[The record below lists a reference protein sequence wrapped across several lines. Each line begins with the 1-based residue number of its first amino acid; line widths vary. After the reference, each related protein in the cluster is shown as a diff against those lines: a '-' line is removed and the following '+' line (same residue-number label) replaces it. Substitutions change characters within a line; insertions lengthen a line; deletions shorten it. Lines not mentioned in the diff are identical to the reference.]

1 MALQKHNVSLW
12 CTVYLS
18 GIVCLFAICFVRS
31 YYLQST
37 DRAKHALVKKKLTS
51 SCITIRSPRGDILD
65 TRGYPLAMSI
75 RSYSCCIY
83 PQMISEDADKNA
95 LAQKLSRIL
104 HIPEDVVLAKLNSD
118 SYFQWLKRIL
128 TDNEEARLRK
138 LKENDCAF
146 IDFVPE
152 FERRYPGSISLS
164 QVLGYTGIDD
174 QGLAG
179 IELSTNK
186 WLSGQEYKMYM
197 RKDNRGN
204 RILPQME
211 DPSDQVRKK
220 NVVLTIDSVIQT
232 FTEDAIKLMVE
243 KYKPSSA
250 VGIVCNVNNGDILA
264 MVSFP
269 RFDNN
274 RYKEFNLETMRNR
287 AVNYIYEP
295 GSTYKTFTFAAA
307 YNEGVITEKNII
319 DCGPG
324 FAKIGP
330 RTLRDSHPNGVLTA
344 EEVLSHSSNVGTA
357 KIAMKLGS
365 KLLSEYNFAFGFGNK
380 TGVELSGE
388 EFGILRPL
396 EKWTSY
402 SVPSIAM
409 GQEVCVT
416 PIQLVSAYCAIANGG
431 LLMKPRIIK
440 QVVLDDGT
448 IVKEW
453 PVVEI
458 RRVITP
464 ETSRRVLNNLQ
475 KVVDTGTGKEA
486 QSAMYTIGGKT
497 GTSQKVINGAYS
509 NTRPIGSFIGISPID
524 NPKIVVLVI
533 MDDPLGLGYGGTVAA
548 PAVKSIV
555 ENTLQYLKVPSPT
568 MTVTELDEIP
578 FE

>member
-1 MALQKHNVSLW
+1 MAH
-12 CTVYLS
+12 
-18 GIVCLFAICFVRS
+18 
-31 YYLQST
+31 T
-37 DRAKHALVKKKLTS
+37 DHLTVKKKLTTS
-51 SCITIRSPRGDILD
+51 FITIRSPRGNILD
-65 TRGYPLAMSI
+65 QNGYPLAMSI

-83 PQMISEDADKNA
+83 PQMIPDDIDKEA
-95 LAQKLSRIL
+95 LAKKLARIIHASESTIL
-104 HIPEDVVLAKLNSD
+104 EKLNSD

-128 TDNEEARLRK
+128 TENEESRLRK
-138 LKENDCAF
+138 LKESEYSF

-152 FERRYPGSISLS
+152 YERRYPGSISLS

-186 WLSGQEYKMYM
+186 WLEGQEYKVYM

-211 DPSDQVRKK
+211 DPIDQVRKK

-232 FTEDAIKLMVE
+232 YTEDAIKLMVE

-287 AVNYIYEP
+287 AVNYTYEP
-295 GSTYKTFTFAAA
+295 GSTFKAFTFAAA
-307 YNEGVITEKNII
+307 YNEGVLNEKNII

-324 FAKIGP
+324 VAKIGP
-330 RTLRDSHPNGVLTA
+330 RILRDSHPNGIKTG
-344 EEVLSHSSNVGTA
+344 EEVLSVSSNIGTA
-357 KIAMKLGS
+357 KIAMKLGDQIFS
-365 KLLSEYNFAFGFGNK
+365 KYIFAFGFGNK
-380 TGVELSGE
+380 TGIDLSGE
-388 EFGILRPL
+388 EYGILRPV

-402 SVPSIAM
+402 SLPSIAM
-409 GQEVCVT
+409 GQEVSVT
-416 PIQLVSAYCAIANGG
+416 PIQLVSAYCALANGG
-431 LLMKPRIIK
+431 ILIKPRIIK
-440 QVVLDDGT
+440 QIVLDDGT

-453 PVVEI
+453 PMEEV
-458 RRVITP
+458 RRVITE
-464 ETSRRVLNNLQ
+464 ETSRRILKNLQ

-486 QSAMYTIGGKT
+486 KSLMYTTGGKT
-497 GTSQKVINGAYS
+497 GTSQKVINGVYS
-509 NTRPIGSFIGISPID
+509 NTHHIGSFIGISPID
-524 NPKIVVLVI
+524 NPKIVVLVLL
-533 MDDPLGLGYGGTVAA
+533 DDPLGLGYGGTVAA

-555 ENTLQYLKVPSPT
+555 ENTLLYLQVPSPT
-568 MTVTELDEIP
+568 IVITELDEAP
-578 FE
+578 LE